1 MSKNVL
7 FVVDNLVMGGVTKV
21 LVNLLDNMDS
31 QKYNIDLLVL
41 HYYKDM
47 KVQVPEYVNV
57 IDGNE
62 FFSSVD
68 MSIGRILKEKNIK
81 EFFKKLALVIS
92 LKSGRI
98 KGKIEKA
105 RKKILKKKYDTEIAF
120 NDGFSEIFVANGDAP
135 NKVAWMH
142 TDISVHNDS
151 RRYYGLIKESL
162 EKMNVCACVSDR
174 VREVYIDYYDLDEKK
189 FQTIHNIIDVDEI
202 KNKGNEKI
210 DVEFSDDVIN
220 LISVG
225 RLAMQKNYERFINVH
240 KKLIEDGYKIN
251 SYLIGDGLEKEKLE
265 NAVKEKQIEDTFI
278 MLGRKDNPFPYVK
291 KADLF
296 VLSSILEGLPTVLY
310 EAIILGVPCVST
322 DVAGAKEILKD
333 EYGLI
338 VENDDEALYLGLK
351 KILDDRKILEDY
363 KSKVSM
369 YKSENSDIIRKV
381 EKII

>member
-1 MSKNVL
+1 MSKDVL

-31 QKYNIDLLVL
+31 EKYNIDLLVL

-47 KVQVPEYVNV
+47 KVQVPEYVNLV
-57 IDGNE
+57 DGNE

-105 RKKILKKKYDTEIAF
+105 RRKILKKKYDTEIAF
-120 NDGFSEIFVANGDAP
+120 NDGFSEIFVANGDTP

-162 EKMNVCACVSDR
+162 EKMNTCACVSDR
-174 VREVYIDYYDLDEKK
+174 VREVYIKYYGMDEKK
-189 FQTIHNIIDVDEI
+189 FQTIHNI
-202 KNKGNEKI
+202 I

-225 RLAMQKNYERFINVH
+225 RLAMQKNYERFISVH
-240 KKLIEDGYKIN
+240 KKLIDDGYKIN
-251 SYLIGDGLEKEKLE
+251 SYLIGDGLEKENLE
-265 NAVKEKQIEDTFI
+265 NSIKEKKIEDTFF

-310 EAIILGVPCVST
+310 EAIILGVPCIAT
-322 DVAGAKEILKD
+322 DVAGANEILRD
-333 EYGLI
+333 EYGMI
-338 VENDDEALYLGLK
+338 VDNDDEALYIGLK
-351 KILDDRKILEDY
+351 KLLDDRKILENY
-363 KSKVSM
+363 KLKVSM